1 MIENFLNMNKVY
13 FFFTSVI
20 LLQAS
25 LSVLIAATNQEDD
38 PSETIMSVDWMEKI
52 EKRPSWVVGR
62 DIDKDNHKRIIEFKK
77 DLEDQIDF
85 IEKYE
90 RNLDEI
96 KQILLQQR
104 SKQKRPSIYKPR
116 GIGIIKEN

>member
-1 MIENFLNMNKVY
+1 MNKVY